1 MSGVVALH
9 SSSPAMASSFLT
21 PAMLPFR
28 LLLLLYWL
36 PSSLAGICEPLIGR
50 VQQSELDAAN
60 TVVMHDPQ
68 LEVVLGSLHPEGS
81 MYWQPTSIF
90 DAQAAHRRFADELKA
105 RGIRYL
111 LVKDV
116 LIECTAQ
123 QSLLD
128 LAMDSLTYVLDGEAS
143 ELSVAEQAMLTDTY
157 KRQSL
162 AVKSSAEL
170 FDIILMQPTVTLEPA
185 MHTRNTSFRVVQ
197 MAVDP
202 LTKLLFTRDQ
212 QIITARGLVMAN
224 MMFDNRRR
232 ETKVMRR
239 VWSSIGI
246 TPIGEL
252 KDDERAEGGDFL
264 AHSEDLCFIG
274 VGLRTNW
281 AAVRR
286 MIDHDWFGTQ
296 RVAVV
301 VDEHDKHHSRMH
313 LDTVFNLVTKDVAM
327 VLEDVIDD
335 EQPQLRRYVLEYAK
349 NERGVY
355 EEQPRLPLQEWLA
368 NNGFRVVS
376 VSRQQQ
382 SEYMINFLHLGPD
395 EKDEHSRPV
404 ILTSHPDFLAVLQEA
419 DIPNAAVIV
428 QHVEY
433 GAITALYGAAHCTT
447 AVFRLTEGQRKA
459 SAYRPNPYK
468 QEL

>member
-1 MSGVVALH
+1 MTSPMFIFLVAL
-9 SSSPAMASSFLT
+9 
-21 PAMLPFR
+21 
-28 LLLLLYWL
+28 LLCWL
-36 PSSLAGICEPLIGR
+36 PLSLCGICEPLIGR
-50 VQQSELDAAN
+50 VQESELDAAN
-60 TVVMHDPQ
+60 TVVMHDPL
-68 LEVVLGSLHPEGS
+68 LEVVFGSLHPEGS

-90 DAQAAHRRFADELKA
+90 DAQAAHRRFADELKS

-123 QSLLD
+123 QALLD
-128 LAMDSLTYVLDGEAS
+128 LAMDSVQYVLQGDDSGLSEA
-143 ELSVAEQAMLTDTY
+143 ERAMVTDDY

-185 MHTRNTSFRVVQ
+185 AHIRNTSFRVVQ
-197 MAVDP
+197 TAVDP

-232 ETKVMRR
+232 ETKVLRR
-239 VWSSIGI
+239 VWASLGI

-252 KDDERAEGGDFL
+252 KGEERAEGGDFL
-264 AHSEDLCFIG
+264 AHSLDLCFIG
-274 VGLRTNW
+274 VGLRTTW
-281 AAVRR
+281 AAVQR
-286 MIDHDWFGTQ
+286 MLDGDWFGTQ

-301 VDEHDKHHSRMH
+301 VDDNDKHHSRMH
-313 LDTVFNLVTKDVAM
+313 LDTVFNLVTRDVAM
-327 VLEDVIDD
+327 VLEELFDD
-335 EQPQLRRYVLEYAK
+335 EQPHLHRYVVEYEK
-349 NERGVY
+349 NERGLY
-355 EEQPRLPLQEWLA
+355 EEKPRVPLQEFLSS
-368 NNGFRVVS
+368 NGFRVVT
-376 VSRQQQ
+376 VTRQQQ
-382 SEYMINFLHLGPD
+382 LEYMINFLHLGPD
-395 EKDEHSRPV
+395 ENDSHSRPV
-404 ILTSHPDFLAVLQEA
+404 ILTSHPDFLSVLQQA

-433 GAITALYGAAHCTT
+433 SAITALYGAAHCTT

>member
-1 MSGVVALH
+1 MPPSAAFNL
-9 SSSPAMASSFLT
+9 SFSL
-21 PAMLPFR
+21 LV
-28 LLLLLYWL
+28 LLLLCCLS
-36 PSSLAGICEPLIGR
+36 SSLGGICEPLIGR
-50 VQQSELDAAN
+50 VQESELDAAN
-60 TVVMHDPQ
+60 TVVMHDPL
-68 LEVVLGSLHPEGS
+68 LEVVFGSLHPAGS

-90 DAQAAHRRFADELKA
+90 DVQAAHRRFADELKS

-123 QSLLD
+123 QALLD
-128 LAMDSLTYVLDGEAS
+128 LAMDSVHYVLQGDAS
-143 ELSVAEQAMLTDTY
+143 GLSEAEQAMVTEAY

-185 MHTRNTSFRVVQ
+185 MHIRNTSFRVVQ
-197 MAVDP
+197 TAVDP

-224 MMFDNRRR
+224 MMFDNRQR

-239 VWSSIGI
+239 VWASIGV

-252 KDDERAEGGDFL
+252 KGDERAEGGDFL
-264 AHSEDLCFIG
+264 ALSTDLCFIG

-281 AAVRR
+281 AAVHR
-286 MIDHDWFGTQ
+286 MLDRDWFGTQ

-313 LDTVFNLVTKDVAM
+313 LDTVFNLVTKDLAM
-327 VLEDVIDD
+327 VLVDLFDD
-335 EQPQLRRYVLEYAK
+335 EQPHLHRFVVEYVK
-349 NERGVY
+349 NEQGVY
-355 EEQPRLPLQEWLA
+355 EERPRVPLQDFLA
-368 NNGFRVVS
+368 DNGFRVVT
-376 VSRQQQ
+376 VTRQQQ

-395 EKDEHSRPV
+395 ENDAHTRPV
-404 ILTSHPDFLAVLQEA
+404 ILTSHPDFLAVLQKA

-428 QHVEY
+428 QHVAY
-433 GAITALYGAAHCTT
+433 DAVTALYGAAHCTT
-447 AVFRLTEGQRKA
+447 AVFRLTDGQRRA